1 MIDVAAFKYRAFI
14 SYSHADS
21 YSLLAPPV
29 FRDRDGVLAKLDQ
42 IGAAPPARRSN
53 QAGGQLIKAPSSSAG
68 NRS

>member
-21 YSLLAPPV
+21 YFLLAPPV

-42 IGAAPPARRSN
+42 IGAAPRR
-53 QAGGQLIKAPSSSAG
+53 AFKSSRRRTDKSA
-68 NRS
+68 

>member
-42 IGAAPPARRSN
+42 IGVAPPVGV
-53 QAGGQLIKAPSSSAG
+53 QIKPEA
-68 NRS
+68 N